1 MPPKQQKLSLKNRA
15 LRFLSLREHSRLELK
30 RKLTRYAEEG
40 DDVEA
45 LLDFLEKMKFLS
57 SERFSESLVR
67 RRLDSYGN
75 HRILAELQTH
85 GLDPDLVAQNRVE
98 LAESEVARARAIWQ
112 KKFGHLKSARTA
124 YPANTPDS
132 SDTSDASDTSDTSDT
147 SDFPDQPDTLNSS
160 RSFNSPKS
168 VQFRGSPGSFS
179 REQRAKQIRFL
190 AQRGFSSVAI
200 KAALRG
206 EFDELDDIDEIDQ
219 ID

>member
-1 MPPKQQKLSLKNRA
+1 MHPRQQKLSLKNRA

-30 RKLTRYAEEG
+30 RKLARYAEEG

-45 LLDFLEKMKFLS
+45 LLDLLEKLKFLS

-85 GLDPDLVAQNRVE
+85 GLDPQLLAQNKAE
-98 LAESEVARARAIWQ
+98 LAETEIARARAIWQ
-112 KKFGHLKSARTA
+112 KKFGHLKSENLPDLPN
-124 YPANTPDS
+124 YPNDSNYSNSSDSANTSDPADPTISTNPGDS
-132 SDTSDASDTSDTSDT
+132 ASHSK
-147 SDFPDQPDTLNSS
+147 FIN
-160 RSFNSPKS
+160 
-168 VQFRGSPGSFS
+168 S
-179 REQRAKQIRFL
+179 RESPEQRLKEQKAKQIRFL
-190 AQRGFSSVAI
+190 AQRGFSSAAI

-206 EFDELDDIDEIDQ
+206 EFDEIDDIDEIDQ